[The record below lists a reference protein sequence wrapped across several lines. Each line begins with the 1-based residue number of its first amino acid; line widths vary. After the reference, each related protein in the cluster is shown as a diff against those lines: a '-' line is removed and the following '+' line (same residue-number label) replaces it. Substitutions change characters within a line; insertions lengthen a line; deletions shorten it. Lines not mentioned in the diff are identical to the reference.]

1 MAAGQPLVQ
10 VRAEHDVHEGHSH
23 TSTGEWLAMGLWSG
37 LALVL
42 IAALVLGLVVGA
54 RVLRRQAAA
63 RVPCAN
69 CGTFLDP
76 ARDRVCPTC
85 GLPLNDRA

>member
-1 MAAGQPLVQ
+1 VTLGQPLVQ
-10 VRAEHDVHEGHSH
+10 AHADHDEPEGHSH
-23 TSTGEWLAMGLWSG
+23 TSTGEWLAMGLLSG

-54 RVLRRQAAA
+54 RVLRRQAAS

-85 GLPLNDRA
+85 GRPLADQ